1 MINVLA
7 NNHAYLTSFLNMD
20 AGNSAGQ
27 HDTNVSGGS
36 DDSQTGECALW

>member
-1 MINVLA
+1 MKNVLA
-7 NNHAYLTSFLNMD
+7 NNHAYLTSFLNVE

-36 DDSQTGECALW
+36 GHSQTRKCGLW